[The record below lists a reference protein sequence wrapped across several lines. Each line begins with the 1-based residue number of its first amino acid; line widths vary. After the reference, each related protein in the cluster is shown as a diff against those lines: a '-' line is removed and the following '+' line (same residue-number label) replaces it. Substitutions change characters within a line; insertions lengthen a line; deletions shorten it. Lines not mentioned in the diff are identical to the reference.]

1 MRLFI
6 ASKIENQR
14 VFEILELLEKIPGVK
29 VVKKENLHI
38 TYKFIGESEEI
49 EKYKELIDESVK
61 NIKKFDIKIAGIDA
75 FYDSFGN
82 IKVIYA
88 IPKSEELTNLGK
100 NFDENFKPFNRIII
114 KDLDILST
122 DKNSVNF
129 DITFP
134 ASSYIKNPNAFSIT
148 IVPTTQARK
157 YRCYTNWQNCEIP
170 SNCVQTTEQETNFV
184 TDSDSKY
191 VSTMKDVS
199 YSCEDEKVVSG
210 CSEMKI
216 Y

>member
-6 ASKIENQR
+6 ATKIENQR
-14 VFEILELLEKIPGVK
+14 LFEILEVLEKIPGIN

-100 NFDENFKPFNRIII
+100 NFDENFKPHLTLCRVKEYTRGLKNF
-114 KDLDILST
+114 LDE
-122 DKNSVNF
+122 
-129 DITFP
+129 
-134 ASSYIKNPNAFSIT
+134 Y
-148 IVPTTQARK
+148 
-157 YRCYTNWQNCEIP
+157 
-170 SNCVQTTEQETNFV
+170 
-184 TDSDSKY
+184 
-191 VSTMKDVS
+191 
-199 YSCEDEKVVSG
+199 EDEYFGTSAIDAVSLFSSTLTKEG
-210 CSEMKI
+210 PRYKEI
-216 Y
+216 YKKELIE